1 MVGSRMLLK
10 GFESGLFSAVN
21 VVVPSR
27 EGERTAQI
35 KEICGSRC
43 AVLRVSVKR
52 TSSACP
58 LVTANPTG
66 LHHESSRSSLVS
78 SGLIL
83 KPLST
88 CHTTLMHTF

>member
-10 GFESGLFSAVN
+10 GFESGLFSAVS
-21 VVVPSR
+21 VVVSSR
-27 EGERTAQI
+27 AGERRAQI
-35 KEICGSRC
+35 KEICGSHC

-52 TSSACP
+52 TSTRPSII
-58 LVTANPTG
+58 ANPTG
-66 LHHESSRSSLVS
+66 LYRESSRGSLVS